1 MLNDPNPLLSKAYL
15 TNSKLDHFKAV
26 EAMGLGIIA

>member
-1 MLNDPNPLLSKAYL
+1 MLNNPNPLLNKAYL
-15 TNSKLDHFKAV
+15 TNSKLDQFKVV